1 MVISDL
7 NYLEVVTETSSVIG
21 GSKWK
26 PSKPKNKKSPVV
38 VFPLNIDITKQSNVT
53 VINQTATSTATAISF
68 GGDAKAT
75 STATNKAEV
84 TNVNAAG

>member
-21 GSKWK
+21 GWK
-26 PSKPKNKKSPVV
+26 PSKPKHKKSSPVV
-38 VFPLNIDITKQSNVT
+38 ISPLNIDIKKQSNVT
-53 VINQTATSTATAISF
+53 IINQTATSTATAISF